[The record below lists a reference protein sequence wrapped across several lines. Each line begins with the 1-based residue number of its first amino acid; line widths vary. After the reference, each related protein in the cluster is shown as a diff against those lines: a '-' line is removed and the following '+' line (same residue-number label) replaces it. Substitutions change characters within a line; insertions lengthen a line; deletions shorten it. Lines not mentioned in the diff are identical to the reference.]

1 MDFDTGLIRKHAFND
16 VVNTIV
22 SASKTG
28 RSKDP
33 TIRGIIQMDLD
44 TAIEPAITK
53 IREIAEYQRQV
64 IRYEMEIFS
73 LQLEINFLKQEKEV
87 ERRFARLEAE
97 TKQRLEDIGREL
109 QIRNADRIANID
121 RAIGALEEEQLKSP
135 FTKAVSALTN
145 EELPETGL
153 DAEQERDI
161 SERLETALE
170 SMINIVHQ
178 AHKTHAAHIS
188 RLADVYSQDVFPD
201 ERIDELTGRALR
213 VIDAAR
219 AEITGKKK
227 PDPPEGGWNVFDHPI
242 FKR

>member
-22 SASKTG
+22 NASKTG

-53 IREIAEYQRQV
+53 IREIAEYQRQM

-73 LQLEINFLKQEKEV
+73 LQLEINFLKQEKEI
-87 ERRFARLEAE
+87 ERRFVRLEAE

-109 QIRNADRIANID
+109 QNRNAERIANID
-121 RAIGALEEEQLKSP
+121 RAIGALEAEQLKSP

-153 DAEQERDI
+153 DTEQERDI

-170 SMINIVHQ
+170 SMITIVHQ

-188 RLADVYSQDVFPD
+188 RLADVNSQDVFPD
-201 ERIDELTGRALR
+201 DRIDELTGRALS
-213 VIDAAR
+213 VIDTAR